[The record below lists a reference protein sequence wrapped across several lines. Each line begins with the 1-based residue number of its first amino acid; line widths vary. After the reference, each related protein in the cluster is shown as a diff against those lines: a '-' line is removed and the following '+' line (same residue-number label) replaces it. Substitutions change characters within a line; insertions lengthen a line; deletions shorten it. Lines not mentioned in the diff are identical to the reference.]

1 MQFYEK
7 LDFLMNITN
16 TSNSVLGQKLKLDP
30 SYISRLR
37 RGQRNALK
45 DENIIASMAEY
56 FAHYC
61 MADYQL
67 KSISDALNIS
77 KAILNSSE
85 LQPLVVKWLINEKV
99 NEIQA
104 VGDFMDNIT
113 ELNNNLKIPG
123 NLAKTV
129 KPKEDTQK
137 IIPQDDISV
146 FYGIE
151 GKRQAAEFFL
161 LEVMKIGTPQTL
173 LLYSDEATDW
183 MTTDRDFAIKWAQL
197 MIGVLSKGNRIKII
211 HTISRELDEM
221 LNAIQQWMPMY
232 MTGLIEPY
240 YYPKKR
246 DGVFKQTMFISPG
259 VSAVISSSVG
269 NSIDYAANL
278 LIRNSDAI
286 RAYTEVFNQYL
297 NQCKPLMR
305 IFTSKNKNS
314 YLETLLEF
322 EKEKCNTIIKT
333 ESISL
338 LTMPEKVSS
347 EILSRIGIKNSS
359 LSDYQEQRIK
369 IFKNHLENNNL
380 FYEIIPIFD
389 LETINNG
396 KIKVSFS
403 DMMNN
408 STVYYTKEEYIQHLE
423 HITFLLEIYENFHI
437 KLVSGMSESNYLIYA
452 KEDLG
457 VITAKTSIP
466 PVVLA
471 VNEINLTA
479 AFWDFLKHTLGEK
492 AFQYPNNVEE
502 SKELKKYI
510 QKIKTLKR

>member
-56 FAHYC
+56 FTQHC
-61 MADYQL
+61 LADYQL
-67 KSISDALNIS
+67 KSISDTLKINRT
-77 KAILNSSE
+77 ILNSSE
-85 LQPLVVKWLINEKV
+85 LKLLIEQWLINEKT
-99 NEIQA
+99 NEVKA
-104 VGDFMDNIT
+104 VEGFIDNLIEINT
-113 ELNNNLKIPG
+113 PLNIPDK
-123 NLAKTV
+123 LAKTV
-129 KPKEDTQK
+129 KQKEDTPK

-146 FYGIE
+146 FYGVE

-161 LEVMKIGTPQTL
+161 LEVMKVGTPQTL

-183 MTTDRDFAIKWAQL
+183 MTTDREFAKKWSQL

-211 HTISRELDEM
+211 HTISRDLDEM
-221 LNAIQQWMPMY
+221 LNAIHQWMPMY
-232 MTGLIEPY
+232 ITGLIEPY

-246 DGVFKQTMFISPG
+246 DGIFKQTMFISPE

-269 NSIDYAANL
+269 NSIDYSANL

-286 RAYTEVFNQYL
+286 RAYSEVFNQYL
-297 NQCKPLMR
+297 DQCKPLMR

-347 EILSRIGIKNSS
+347 EILSRIGIKNST
-359 LSDYQEQRIK
+359 LSVFQEQRIK
-369 IFKNHLENNNL
+369 MFKSHLENNNL

-389 LETINNG
+389 LDTISNG

-408 STVYYTKEEYIQHLE
+408 STVYYTQEEYIQHLE
-423 HITFLLEIYENFHI
+423 HIIYLLEIYENFHI

-471 VNEINLTA
+471 INETNLTA

-492 AFQYPNNVEE
+492 AYLYPNNAEE

-510 QKIKTLKR
+510 WKIKNS

>member
-1 MQFYEK
+1 MKFYEK

-16 TSNSVLGQKLKLDP
+16 TSNSILGQKVKLDP

-37 RGQRNALK
+37 RGQRNTLK
-45 DENIIASMAEY
+45 DEATIVAMAEY
-56 FAHYC
+56 FARHC
-61 MADYQL
+61 LADYQL
-67 KSISDALNIS
+67 KSISDAINTS
-77 KAILNSSE
+77 KTTFDFSE
-85 LQPLVVKWLINEKV
+85 LQLLIAKWLSSEKSNDVNAVENFMDGLVEINEDLKTPENSAKKVNEKV
-99 NEIQA
+99 TSTI
-104 VGDFMDNIT
+104 F
-113 ELNNNLKIPG
+113 
-123 NLAKTV
+123 
-129 KPKEDTQK
+129 
-137 IIPQDDISV
+137 PQDDVSV
-146 FYGIE
+146 FYGVK
-151 GKRQAAEFFL
+151 GKRQAAKFFL
-161 LEVMKIGTPQTL
+161 LEVMNMDTPQTL
-173 LLYSDEATDW
+173 LLYSDESTEW
-183 MTTDRDFAIKWAQL
+183 MTESPEFDLKWKQL
-197 MIGVLSKGNRIKII
+197 MIGILSKGNKIKII
-211 HTISRELDEM
+211 HTISRDLDEM
-221 LNAIQQWMPMY
+221 LTAIRQWMPLY

>member
-1 MQFYEK
+1 MKFYEK

-16 TSNSVLGQKLKLDP
+16 TSNSILGQKVNLDP

-45 DENIIASMAEY
+45 DKAVIEAMAEY
-56 FAHYC
+56 FSRHC

-77 KAILNSSE
+77 KTIFDFSE
-85 LQPLVVKWLINEKV
+85 LQQLIVKWFSNEKV
-99 NEIQA
+99 NEVKA
-104 VGDFMDNIT
+104 VGNFMDGLVEIDA
-113 ELNNNLKIPG
+113 NLKIPE
-123 NLAKTV
+123 NTVETV
-129 KPKEDTQK
+129 KEKVTST
-137 IIPQDDISV
+137 IFLQDDVSIYHGV
-146 FYGIE
+146 E

-161 LEVMKIGTPQTL
+161 LEVLNTGTPQTL
-173 LLYSDEATDW
+173 LLYSDESTEW
-183 MTTDRDFAIKWAQL
+183 MTENQEFALKWTQL
-197 MIGVLSKGNRIKII
+197 MISILSRGNKIKII
-211 HTISRELDEM
+211 HTISRDLDEM
-221 LNAIQQWMPMY
+221 LTAIRQWMPLY

>member
-1 MQFYEK
+1 
-7 LDFLMNITN
+7 
-16 TSNSVLGQKLKLDP
+16 
-30 SYISRLR
+30 
-37 RGQRNALK
+37 
-45 DENIIASMAEY
+45 MAEY

-85 LQPLVVKWLINEKV
+85 LQPLIVKWLINEKV

-240 YYPKKR
+240 YYPKER
-246 DGVFKQTMFISPG
+246 W
-259 VSAVISSSVG
+259 
-269 NSIDYAANL
+269 
-278 LIRNSDAI
+278 
-286 RAYTEVFNQYL
+286 
-297 NQCKPLMR
+297 
-305 IFTSKNKNS
+305 
-314 YLETLLEF
+314 
-322 EKEKCNTIIKT
+322 
-333 ESISL
+333 
-338 LTMPEKVSS
+338 
-347 EILSRIGIKNSS
+347 
-359 LSDYQEQRIK
+359 
-369 IFKNHLENNNL
+369 
-380 FYEIIPIFD
+380 
-389 LETINNG
+389 
-396 KIKVSFS
+396 SF
-403 DMMNN
+403 
-408 STVYYTKEEYIQHLE
+408 
-423 HITFLLEIYENFHI
+423 
-437 KLVSGMSESNYLIYA
+437 
-452 KEDLG
+452 
-457 VITAKTSIP
+457 
-466 PVVLA
+466 
-471 VNEINLTA
+471 
-479 AFWDFLKHTLGEK
+479 
-492 AFQYPNNVEE
+492 
-502 SKELKKYI
+502 
-510 QKIKTLKR
+510 

>member
-7 LDFLMNITN
+7 LDFLMTISN
-16 TSNSVLGQKLKLDP
+16 TSNSVLGQKIKLDP

-45 DENIIASMAEY
+45 DESIIASMAEY
-56 FAHYC
+56 FARYC

-67 KSISDALNIS
+67 KSISDALNIN
-77 KAILNSSE
+77 KGILNSSE
-85 LQPLVVKWLINEKV
+85 LQPLIVKWLINEKT
-99 NEIQA
+99 NEVQA
-104 VGDFMDNIT
+104 VGDFMDNLT
-113 ELNNNLKIPG
+113 ELNTNLKIPG
-123 NLAKTV
+123 ILAKTV
-129 KPKEDTQK
+129 KPKEDTPK
-137 IIPQDDISV
+137 IIPKDDISV
-146 FYGIE
+146 FYGVE
-151 GKRQAAEFFL
+151 GKRKAAEFFL
-161 LEVMKIGTPQTL
+161 LEVMKISTPQTL

-183 MTTDRDFAIKWAQL
+183 MTTDHEFAIKWAQL
-197 MIGVLSKGNRIKII
+197 MIGVLAKGNKIKII
-211 HTISRELDEM
+211 HTISRDLDEM

-246 DGVFKQTMFISPG
+246 DGIFKQTMFISPG

-269 NSIDYAANL
+269 NSIDYSANL

-338 LTMPEKVSS
+338 LTMPKKVSS
-347 EILSRIGIKNSS
+347 EILSRIRIKNSS
-359 LSDYQEQRIK
+359 LNDFQEQRIK
-369 IFKNHLENNNL
+369 IFNNHLENNNL

-389 LETINNG
+389 LVTINNG

-423 HITFLLEIYENFHI
+423 YIIYLLEIYENFHI

-471 VNEINLTA
+471 VNETNLTA

-492 AFQYPNNVEE
+492 AFQHPNNAEE

-510 QKIKTLKR
+510 QKIKNS